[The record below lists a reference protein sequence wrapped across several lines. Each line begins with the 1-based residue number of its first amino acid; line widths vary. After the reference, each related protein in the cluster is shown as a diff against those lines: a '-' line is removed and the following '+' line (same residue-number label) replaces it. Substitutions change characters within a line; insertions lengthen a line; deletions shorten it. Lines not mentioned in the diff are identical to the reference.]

1 LYLCATAHVEPVSEE
16 LLSGKLAPFMIVG
29 SEMGPQARDEQAS
42 RLGARWKQGWEQ
54 RADLVGALVQRDIK
68 VRYKG
73 SWLGVVWGLATP
85 LSQLLV
91 FVFLFRGV
99 VRLDIPHYPAYV
111 FSALLAWNWFQSS
124 LHGAVGSL
132 VEGRGLVRRP
142 GFPPAVL
149 PAVSVA
155 TNFIHYLLALPVLV
169 PFLLLDGLEVTPY
182 VLFLPVVLALQFL
195 FTLGLGYLIAV
206 ANVVAR
212 DSQQVLTLAL
222 MLLFYLTPIF
232 YDADS
237 VPLEFR
243 WILLANPLALLM
255 DAHRAVL
262 LRGELPSAASLLALS
277 LITFVTFQVGY
288 TVFKRANQR
297 LVEEL

>member
-1 LYLCATAHVEPVSEE
+1 
-16 LLSGKLAPFMIVG
+16 
-29 SEMGPQARDEQAS
+29 MGQAGRHEQAS
-42 RLGARWKQGWEQ
+42 KPGASLKERWEQ
-54 RADLVGALVQRDIK
+54 RADLVVALVQRDIK

-73 SWLGVVWGLATP
+73 SWLGVVWGLVTP

-111 FSALLAWNWFQSS
+111 FSALLAWNWLQSS
-124 LHGAVGSL
+124 LYGAVGSL
-132 VEGRGLVRRP
+132 VDGRGLIRRP

-155 TNFIHYLLALPVLV
+155 THLIHYLLALPVLV
-169 PFLLLDGLEVTPY
+169 PFLLLDGLKLTPY
-182 VLFLPVVLALQFL
+182 ALLLPVVLALQFV

-206 ANVVAR
+206 ANVIAR
-212 DSQQVLTLAL
+212 DSQQVVTLGL

-232 YDADS
+232 YDAAS
-237 VPLEFR
+237 VPANFR
-243 WILLANPLALLM
+243 WVLLANPVALLI

-262 LRGELPSAASLLALS
+262 LRGELPSAASILGLL
-277 LITFVTFQVGY
+277 LITMLLFQVGY
-288 TVFKRANQR
+288 TVFKRATQR